1 VWKVATLDGD
11 WNAPVCEDCY
21 ADLHPG
27 IPATVSYWSV
37 RWPTDASK
45 TPEEHMPF
53 TIIRSRGVAGR
64 LGSRDEMYRS
74 HLSQDGEV
82 WEFTFALI
90 EEARDGSMYDLAEI
104 GEQEA
109 RAIMERTRAK
119 YLPA

>member
-1 VWKVATLDGD
+1 MWKVATLDGD